1 MSKWSSFI
9 KGYGLGQR
17 LVGDY
22 RQGQQNQELQAI
34 ADERPV
40 TVDGYSPQDGQQLE
54 AIANAK
60 DAQGNPLYT
69 IGTDENGKYTVAPTQ
84 GGAGG
89 EAGVPVQLPTQQRTQ
104 FLGQTYDQAPDA
116 AAMTNART
124 MAMAGVMKKFG
135 NVSEGQRLEQQA
147 QQGQREDKRFGWEQS
162 RAARD
167 QRLADKED
175 EHRAALEAVD
185 KDVADW
191 SAGRLAKPDGTLRDM
206 TIDDQLAASQYRV
219 SKLVGAGKLSEANA
233 LAKDNMQIA
242 GQKIQLQTAERNEA
256 LAKVSAAVA
265 SGDLT
270 GLEKFYE
277 TYVPDGANITGVTQD
292 PKTGKITIERETLD
306 GRKLPS
312 KVAKDANEILAG
324 LKTFQDPMALYNFSQ
339 SEFAR
344 NLQVK
349 ADKRAD
355 AQLGVA
361 QAAGG
366 RAQAE
371 FDAGAPERNLKG
383 TVATLQ
389 LGLANATNPAERQA
403 IQDKLTAVQGG
414 LGMGKDQPSEVK
426 LAGALLKAGVAS
438 DMRGALEMAVTKRG
452 KNPEDVHQEFVTAG
466 TKNLLKPAEAVKQ
479 ADELMSAMGYAKKGG
494 RWGIPAASGS
504 ATPAG
509 QTDAHEQAKAAIAA
523 GASKA
528 AVNDRL
534 KQLGYQALPS
544 ELNDL
549 GYEMSR
555 TEQKSVPISARSL
568 AAQGIG
574 LGATGGAPIA
584 GRPQP
589 SQGPTE
595 SPEAISFDAARA
607 AVEQAGDALV
617 AAKKQALSFGSI
629 QRASNPR
636 GYSAAQE
643 AVARSE
649 AALEEAKARSRS
661 AQRAYELSA
670 AQLGLPAFRYPAP

>member
-1 MSKWSSFI
+1 MGKWSSFI

-40 TVDGYSPQDGQQLE
+40 TIDGYSPQDGQQLD
-54 AIANAK
+54 AIAKAV
-60 DAQGNPLYT
+60 
-69 IGTDENGKYTVAPTQ
+69 DENGQPYYQVGADEAGRYTVTPNQ

-89 EAGVPVQLPTQQRTQ
+89 EAGVLVQLPTQQRTQ
-104 FLGQTYDQAPDA
+104 FLGQTYDQPLSPSGA
-116 AAMTNART
+116 TSART
-124 MAMAGVMKKFG
+124 MAMAGILKKHG
-135 NVSEGQRLEQQA
+135 DVRGGLALEQQV
-147 QQGQREDKRFGWEQS
+147 QQGQREDKRFDWEQK
-162 RAARD
+162 RAGRE

-175 EHRAALEAVD
+175 EHRSALEAVD
-185 KDVADW
+185 RDVADW
-191 SAGRLAKPDGTLRDM
+191 SAARLANPDGTARDM

-219 SKLVGAGKLSEANA
+219 SKLVGAGKLAEANA

-242 GQKIQLQTAERNEA
+242 GQKIQLQTAERNDA
-256 LAKVSAAVA
+256 LARVAAAVA
-265 SGDLT
+265 AGDLSS
-270 GLEKFYE
+270 LEKFYE
-277 TYVPDGANITGVTQD
+277 TFVPDGANITAVTQD

-306 GRKLPS
+306 GKKLPP

-355 AQLGVA
+355 AQLGVS

-371 FDAGAPERNLKG
+371 FEAGAPERDLKK

-389 LGLANATNPAERQA
+389 LGLANAADPAERQA
-403 IQDKLTAVQGG
+403 IQDKLTAIQGG
-414 LGMGKDQPSEVK
+414 LGVGKDQPSEVK
-426 LAGALLKAGVAS
+426 LAQALVKAGVS
-438 DMRGALEMAVTKRG
+438 PDMRSALEMAITKKG
-452 KNPEDVHQEFVTAG
+452 KNPDEVHQEFVAAG
-466 TKNLLKPAEAVKQ
+466 IKNMAKPAEAVKA
-479 ADELMSAMGYAKKGG
+479 ADEVMTSMGYSKKGN
-494 RWGIPAASGS
+494 RWAAQG
-504 ATPAG
+504 
-509 QTDAHEQAKAAIAA
+509 EQAGGAIASDPRA
-523 GASKA
+523 IAIRDDPSLSYEQKKA
-528 AVNDRL
+528 KL
-534 KQLGYQALPS
+534 I
-544 ELNDL
+544 DL
-549 GYEMSR
+549 GYAATR

-574 LGATGGAPIA
+574 VSATGGAPIA
-584 GRPQP
+584 GSPQP

-607 AVEQAGDALV
+607 AVEQAGEALV

-649 AALEEAKARSRS
+649 AALEEAKARSKS
-661 AQRAYELSA
+661 AQRAYERSA

>member
-1 MSKWSSFI
+1 MGKWSSFI

-22 RQGQQNQELQAI
+22 RQGQQDQELKAI
-34 ADERPV
+34 SEERPV
-40 TVDGYSPQDGQQLE
+40 TIDGYSPQDGQQLE

-60 DAQGNPLYT
+60 D
-69 IGTDENGKYTVAPTQ
+69 ENGQPYYQIGADESGRYTVTPNQ

-89 EAGVPVQLPTQQRTQ
+89 EAGAPVQLPTQQRTQ

-116 AAMTNART
+116 GAITNART

-135 NVSEGQRLEQQA
+135 NVGEGQRLEQQA
-147 QQGQREDKRFGWEQS
+147 QQGQREDKRFGWEQQ
-162 RAARD
+162 RATRE

-175 EHRAALEAVD
+175 EHRATLESVD
-185 KDVADW
+185 RDVADW
-191 SAGRLAKPDGTLRDM
+191 SAARLANPDGSKRDM

-219 SKLVGAGKLSEANA
+219 GKLVGAGKLAEANA

-242 GQKIQLQTAERNEA
+242 SQKIQLQTADRNEA

-265 SGDLT
+265 AGDLSS
-270 GLEKFYE
+270 LEKFYE
-277 TYVPDGANITGVTQD
+277 TYVPDGANITAVTQD

-306 GRKLPS
+306 GKKLPP

-344 NLQVK
+344 NLQAK

-371 FDAGAPERNLKG
+371 FDAHAPKRDLEK

-389 LGLANATNPAERQA
+389 LGLANAANPVERQA
-403 IQDKLTAVQGG
+403 IQDKLTAIQGG

-426 LAGALLKAGVAS
+426 LAAALLKAGVAS

-466 TKNLLKPAEAVKQ
+466 TKNMLKPAEAVKQ

-494 RWGIPAASGS
+494 RWGIPVAAG
-504 ATPAG
+504 AAGTAPPAS
-509 QTDAHEQAKAAIAA
+509 QTDAYEQAKAAIAA
-523 GASKA
+523 GASKT

-534 KQLGYQALPS
+534 KQLGYQALP
-544 ELNDL
+544 
-549 GYEMSR
+549 
-555 TEQKSVPISARSL
+555 
-568 AAQGIG
+568 
-574 LGATGGAPIA
+574 
-584 GRPQP
+584 
-589 SQGPTE
+589 
-595 SPEAISFDAARA
+595 
-607 AVEQAGDALV
+607 
-617 AAKKQALSFGSI
+617 
-629 QRASNPR
+629 
-636 GYSAAQE
+636 
-643 AVARSE
+643 
-649 AALEEAKARSRS
+649 
-661 AQRAYELSA
+661 
-670 AQLGLPAFRYPAP
+670 